1 MGSALQSSI
10 FRNRAGQA
18 TADYGPRSQEGAD
31 AVARS
36 RSLRNARSKLDKQRL
51 DFVVVSDD
59 LFWRGGGVVRSKS
72 PAAFTSRHR
81 ITAPFSLTLR
91 KNFMNIVQIILLIL
105 VHLPILLAVGLP
117 LWAALLIGWAEM
129 HLRRSGNSITTFNRP

>member
-1 MGSALQSSI
+1 M
-10 FRNRAGQA
+10 
-18 TADYGPRSQEGAD
+18 
-31 AVARS
+31 
-36 RSLRNARSKLDKQRL
+36 
-51 DFVVVSDD
+51 
-59 LFWRGGGVVRSKS
+59 VRSKS
-72 PAAFTSRHR
+72 PAALTSRHR

-129 HLRRSGNSITTFNRP
+129 HLRRSGNSLTTFNPP